1 MKKMNI
7 SKKITIIGSA
17 LALLFLG
24 ANMTACTDCCEDL
37 VANTPSIDGGNEDGI
52 DDSIEEIEGEDLSN
66 PKQYFEN
73 TARLVMNY
81 FDANKQKDVARLLM
95 DFNDIYGEYVIDS
108 TEVDAIDQRVLTDF
122 SRNTARAIYS
132 GNYAAA
138 RGVDLWSLADYSGIF
153 EPNAKSLQWERTGKS
168 NDLIFKFDIYGSK
181 CELKVVASNG
191 DWSAELN
198 DKASA
203 KVPKTLT
210 FTLTQGSTTHM
221 TGVMNSDYSASN
233 HTFTI
238 TENATIADLTFKG
251 NINGNDNEIT
261 AAQFFLIGRR
271 VIAKGNATITG
282 SQLCDRDAIQ
292 NAIEND
298 NETFLETVYRNGVAT
313 TDILGRVQTKGEINS
328 IYDIIEA
335 ERRYD
340 DAWDEFYDKWWG
352 ANSKYDILYNEQ
364 DSVHNV
370 LWDKYYSGEYTYDEL
385 SQKLNE
391 YDQDW
396 NLRYNEMSEEQDKE
410 EDQLEEQTEK
420 QLAEDFNNIMKCWFE
435 FARNGQKQGD
445 IFIKAVYEEESW
457 GGDYIY
463 TWWECQPV
471 LQFNDGSLYGFE
483 EYFGNGNF
491 TNTENIF
498 TDLVDT
504 YKKVLDIE

>member
-7 SKKITIIGSA
+7 SKKITIIGTA
-17 LALLFLG
+17 LVLLFLG

-122 SRNTARAIYS
+122 SKNTARAIYS

-168 NDLIFKFDIYGSK
+168 NDLIFKFDIYGSQ

-340 DAWDEFYDKWWG
+340 DAWDEFYNDPEWNKLWEEY
-352 ANSKYDILYNEQ
+352 NSIY
-364 DSVHNV
+364 
-370 LWDKYYSGEYTYDEL
+370 DKYYNDEYTHDEFNQL
-385 SQKLNE
+385 LE
-391 YDQDW
+391 DW

-420 QLAEDFNNIMKCWFE
+420 LRAEDLNKILKCWFE

-457 GGDYIY
+457 GDYID

-491 TNTENIF
+491 TSTENIF
-498 TDLVDT
+498 TDLVET
-504 YKKVLDIE
+504 YKKVLEIE

>member
-37 VANTPSIDGGNEDGI
+37 VTNTPSIDSGDNSNDGI

-168 NDLIFKFDIYGSK
+168 NDLIFKFDIYGSQ

-292 NAIEND
+292 NAIETD
-298 NETFLETVYRNGVAT
+298 NETFLETIYNNGEAT
-313 TDILGRVQTKGEINS
+313 TDILGRVQTKGEVNS

-335 ERRYD
+335 ERRYE
-340 DAWDEFYDKWWG
+340 DAWEEFYDQHRDKWG
-352 ANSKYDILYNEQ
+352 PEYNRLYAER
-364 DSVHNV
+364 DSVNNA

-385 SQKLNE
+385 SQKLDE
-391 YDQDW
+391 YNQEW
-396 NLRYNEMSEEQDKE
+396 KLKYNKLSEEQDKE
-410 EDQLEEQTEK
+410 YDLIEEQTEK
-420 QLAEDFNNIMKCWFE
+420 QRAEDLNKIMTCWFE
-435 FARNGQKQGD
+435 FARNDQKKGD
-445 IFIKAVYEEESW
+445 IIFKAICEEEY
-457 GGDYIY
+457 DY
-463 TWWECQPV
+463 TWWNVAPV

-491 TNTENIF
+491 TSTENIF
-498 TDLVDT
+498 TDLVET
-504 YKKVLDIE
+504 YKKVLEIE

>member
-7 SKKITIIGSA
+7 SKKITIIGTA

-221 TGVMNSDYSASN
+221 TGVMNSVYSASN

-340 DAWDEFYDKWWG
+340 DAWDEFYNDPEWNKLWEEY
-352 ANSKYDILYNEQ
+352 NSIY
-364 DSVHNV
+364 
-370 LWDKYYSGEYTYDEL
+370 DKYYNNEYTHDEFNQL
-385 SQKLNE
+385 LE
-391 YDQDW
+391 DW
-396 NLRYNEMSEEQDKE
+396 NLRYNEISEERDKE

-445 IFIKAVYEEESW
+445 IFIKAVYEEEVW
-457 GGDYIY
+457 GDYID

-491 TNTENIF
+491 TSTENIF
-498 TDLVDT
+498 TDLVET
-504 YKKVLDIE
+504 YKKVLEIE

>member
-1 MKKMNI
+1 MKNLR
-7 SKKITIIGSA
+7 KITIIGCFFA
-17 LALLFLG
+17 LLALCINLTSCL
-24 ANMTACTDCCEDL
+24 DCCEDL

-261 AAQFFLIGRR
+261 ASQFFLIGRR

-340 DAWDEFYDKWWG
+340 DAWDEFYNDPEWNKLWEEY
-352 ANSKYDILYNEQ
+352 NSIY
-364 DSVHNV
+364 
-370 LWDKYYSGEYTYDEL
+370 DKYYNNEYTHDEFNQL
-385 SQKLNE
+385 LE
-391 YDQDW
+391 DW
-396 NLRYNEMSEEQDKE
+396 NLRYNEISEERDKE

-445 IFIKAVYEEESW
+445 IFIKAVYEEEVW
-457 GGDYIY
+457 GDYID